1 VHLHDDTPAV
11 SPNVTAGVFLCARF
25 LAEPLGLS
33 MPSPQD
39 IFEATG
45 ATRTRAYELAQESAS
60 KAGRPDVARV
70 SQMRAYDL
78 KQTS

>member
-45 ATRTRAYELAQESAS
+45 ATRTRAYMSVVGSVTVRIS
-60 KAGRPDVARV
+60 KSGR
-70 SQMRAYDL
+70 
-78 KQTS
+78 